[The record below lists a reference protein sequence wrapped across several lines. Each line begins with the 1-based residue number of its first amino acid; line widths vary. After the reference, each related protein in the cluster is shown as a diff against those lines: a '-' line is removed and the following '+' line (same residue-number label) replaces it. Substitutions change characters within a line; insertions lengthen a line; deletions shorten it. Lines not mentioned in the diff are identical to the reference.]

1 MERVLTAV
9 SHKEPDRVPLL
20 LLLSIYGARERQ
32 MTGKEYFSKP
42 ETVIETQL
50 MMLKKYRNDCLY
62 TFTYAAA
69 EVEAFG
75 SEVIFYNDGPPNAG
89 EPIIRKPEQINNLS
103 VPEIEKCKSLM
114 NVLEI
119 TEALKNRVGDT
130 VPIIGVVMSP
140 FSLPVMQLGFEKYLE
155 LLYFKPEQFDKL
167 MNINKEFCVKWA
179 NAQLKAGATAIC
191 YFDPLASPTIIEH
204 KTYLNKGNPIACE
217 VISRING
224 ATAIHLASGSVLPVL
239 DDIIKTKTAI
249 VGISPTEDLTLI
261 KKAARNRITL
271 LGNLN
276 GIDMINWNSEITER
290 HVKEVISKAGHGGG
304 LLLSDCHGEI
314 PYQVSEEVLTAVSEA
329 VNKWGIYPL
338 KWAEKN
344 E

>member
-1 MERVLTAV
+1 
-9 SHKEPDRVPLL
+9 
-20 LLLSIYGARERQ
+20 

-140 FSLPVMQLGFEKYLE
+140 FSLPVMQLALKNTLNCFISS
-155 LLYFKPEQFDKL
+155 EQFDKL
-167 MNINKEFCVKWA
+167 MNITRN
-179 NAQLKAGATAIC
+179 
-191 YFDPLASPTIIEH
+191 
-204 KTYLNKGNPIACE
+204 
-217 VISRING
+217 
-224 ATAIHLASGSVLPVL
+224 SVLNGLTHSLKQVQQQYVIL
-239 DDIIKTKTAI
+239 ILC
-249 VGISPTEDLTLI
+249 ISDNYRT
-261 KKAARNRITL
+261 
-271 LGNLN
+271 
-276 GIDMINWNSEITER
+276 
-290 HVKEVISKAGHGGG
+290 
-304 LLLSDCHGEI
+304 
-314 PYQVSEEVLTAVSEA
+314 
-329 VNKWGIYPL
+329 
-338 KWAEKN
+338 
-344 E
+344 